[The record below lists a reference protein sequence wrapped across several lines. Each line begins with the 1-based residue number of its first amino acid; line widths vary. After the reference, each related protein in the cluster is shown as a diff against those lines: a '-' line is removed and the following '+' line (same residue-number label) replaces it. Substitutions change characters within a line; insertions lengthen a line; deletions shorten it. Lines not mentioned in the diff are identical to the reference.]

1 MFEILAARWNLL
13 VKNPSICI
21 NLSNMLIYGIICKW
35 RDINNPLLIKLMQN
49 LHFMKT
55 CWSMIEAKLSAGDD
69 DEEDKATKRR
79 WVDSQRKKI
88 ISFYNLED
96 NTSSCYYRSSAEIH
110 KKSLLIYFL
119 IFHFKSNAN
128 FIHKL
133 KKKEKKPASHKSCFC
148 ESNLFGQL
156 FGAAKTDMRK
166 IDTGNKFKPND
177 VNNWCSFHNI
187 WRFEIRNDINFF

>member
-13 VKNPSICI
+13 SQNPSICI

-55 CWSMIEAKLSAGDD
+55 CWSMIEAKLSVGD
-69 DEEDKATKRR
+69 DEEVDKATKTTSG
-79 WVDSQRKKI
+79 WFPNKI

-96 NTSSCYYRSSAEIH
+96 NTKSCYYRSSAQKH
-110 KKSLLIYFL
+110 KNSSYIFLDFSFQMKCKFYLKS
-119 IFHFKSNAN
+119 
-128 FIHKL
+128 
-133 KKKEKKPASHKSCFC
+133 ASHKSCFC

-156 FGAAKTDMRK
+156 YERRRLWCEKLALEINSSLTMSI
-166 IDTGNKFKPND
+166 IDAVFII
-177 VNNWCSFHNI
+177 SI
-187 WRFEIRNDINFF
+187 WRLQIRNDIDFF